1 MRNWTQEKGGGAMA
15 RIAAVLV
22 LGLLHTACSGQSQEE
37 IAELNRQFEANRRRL
52 EAEEQERQAF
62 TQRLRDEEER
72 RRRATLEENMRTME
86 QETHR
91 PQLTP
96 AQREAFEQQQR
107 EEAARAAAEAAEEA
121 RASRRDGCIDECI
134 FVTRRCLAGTYPL
147 SPARTRCER
156 ANDACQAR
164 CRQHFR

>member
-1 MRNWTQEKGGGAMA
+1 MTRV
-15 RIAAVLV
+15 AAVLV
-22 LGLLHTACSGQSQEE
+22 VGLLNAACSGQSQEE

-52 EAEEQERQAF
+52 EAEEREQQELI
-62 TQRLRDEEER
+62 LRSREQEER
-72 RRRATLEENMRTME
+72 RRRETLEENQRIAE
-86 QETHR
+86 QETR
-91 PQLTP
+91 PPQLTP

-107 EEAARAAAEAAEEA
+107 EEAARAQAEAREQA
-121 RASRRDGCIDECI
+121 RLGRLDGCVDECI
-134 FVTRRCLAGTYPL
+134 SVTRRCFAGTYPL